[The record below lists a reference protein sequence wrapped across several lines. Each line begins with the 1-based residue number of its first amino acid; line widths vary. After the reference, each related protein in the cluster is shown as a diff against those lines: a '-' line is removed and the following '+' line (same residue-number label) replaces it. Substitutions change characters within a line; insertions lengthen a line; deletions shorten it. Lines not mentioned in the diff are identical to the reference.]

1 VGTPDEPVTPT
12 PPIVDATAATA
23 DPQSPDRPIAWTR
36 VSRLWVRILPAL
48 VVLIVILVFV
58 FQNNHPVTVKFFG
71 ASGTLGL
78 SVALLGAAVL
88 GALLVLALGS
98 VRIYQLRRRV
108 HRQGRNRPDS
118 TTH

>member
-1 VGTPDEPVTPT
+1 MDS
-12 PPIVDATAATA
+12 
-23 DPQSPDRPIAWTR
+23 QSLDRPIAWTR

-71 ASGTLGL
+71 ASGTLAL

-98 VRIYQLRRRV
+98 VRIFQLRRRV
-108 HRQGRNRPDS
+108 RRLGRNRHDS
-118 TTH
+118 PAP